1 MDTVPPFSALVR
13 CDLTRHFGRHSALLL
28 LRAVLLERTFRV
40 VLTLRICQALAARKA
55 AGKLLLPVAVVLHR
69 MASASAGVDLPW
81 RTRIGAGF
89 RLFHG
94 WSAVLNPGA
103 VLGTNVSL
111 FHGVTIGQGDRIAA
125 DGTRTTGYPVIED
138 DVWIGPH
145 AVVVG
150 GLTVGRGARIAA
162 GAVVTK
168 DVPPAT
174 MVAGNPAEVVRTDV
188 PPDVENRADVG
199 VTLSGE

>member
-1 MDTVPPFSALVR
+1 MDAVPPFSALVR

-28 LRAVLLERTFRV
+28 LRAVVLERTFRV

-103 VLGTNVSL
+103 VLGTNVSI

-125 DGTRTTGYPVIED
+125 
-138 DVWIGPH
+138 
-145 AVVVG
+145 
-150 GLTVGRGARIAA
+150 
-162 GAVVTK
+162 GAVVTE
-168 DVPPAT
+168 DVPPAS
-174 MVAGNPAEVVRTDV
+174 MAAGNPAQVVRTDV
-188 PPDVENRADVG
+188 PPDVENRTDVG
-199 VTLSGE
+199 VPLRGE

>member
-1 MDTVPPFSALVR
+1 MDAVPPFSALVR

-28 LRAVLLERTFRV
+28 LRAVVLERTFRV

-69 MASASAGVDLPW
+69 VASASAGVDLPW

-103 VLGTNVSL
+103 VVGTNVSF
-111 FHGVTIGQGDRIAA
+111 FHGVTIGQGDRIAV

-188 PPDVENRADVG
+188 PPDVENRADGG
-199 VTLSGE
+199 VTLTGE